1 MEYQSFI
8 NGIMKNA
15 KEEKKMKKWLV
26 ILLLFWAVPAIAA
39 DISFQTG
46 MTQQYFKDFSKDA
59 AGVLLYRAVAPAEP
73 LGLTGFDIGLEM
85 TATSMDNAKDYMKK
99 SFKDQNPP
107 SYIFAPKIHAQKG
120 LPFGIDVGLV
130 YSEIPGTN
138 IQYIGGEVK
147 YAIISGGV
155 LLPALAI
162 RGSYTQLMGVTQ
174 LDFKTYGLEVTAS
187 KGFGVGLKI
196 IPYAS
201 IGQHWADST
210 PKSLPAGVQLN
221 NESFSLTRCA
231 VGAKLQMLLFA
242 LTAEVDYVQALS
254 YTLRAGITW

>member
-1 MEYQSFI
+1 M
-8 NGIMKNA
+8 
-15 KEEKKMKKWLV
+15 KKMLFV
-26 ILLLFWAVPAIAA
+26 FILLWVTPAIAA
-39 DISFQTG
+39 DIAFQPG
-46 MTQQYFKDFSKDA
+46 MTQQFFKDFSKDA

-73 LGLTGFDIGLEM
+73 LGLTGFDIGVEV
-85 TATSMDNAKDYMKK
+85 TATSMDNAKGYLKK
-99 SFKDQNPP
+99 AFKDQSPP
-107 SYIFAPKIHAQKG
+107 SYIYAPKIHAQKG
-120 LPFGIDVGLV
+120 LPFGFDVGLV

-155 LLPALAI
+155 LWPAVAV
-162 RGSYTQLMGVTQ
+162 RGSYTQLMGVNQ
-174 LDFKTYGLEVTAS
+174 LDFKTYGMEVTAS

-210 PKSLPAGVQLN
+210 PKNLPSGVQLSD
-221 NESFSLTRCA
+221 ESFSLTRYA

-242 LTAEVDYVQALS
+242 LTAEVDYVQAPS
-254 YTLRAGITW
+254 YTLRAGVTW